1 MTKEKSLVKVNE
13 TNIFHRLKN
22 FFMNF
27 FKKKKDIV
35 VEEETSTII
44 KQEPVKSESSFIE
57 SIKNMS
63 SEEIALLELQKIAFE
78 KNNISELS
86 DIIPLDR
93 IGAIKSFKKAG
104 FIHTELVKKEL
115 VFGKESIARQLLITK
130 EMYKGSDY
138 YE

>member
-63 SEEIALLELQKIAFE
+63 SEEIALLELQKKYKSGEIAE
-78 KNNISELS
+78 EEMTEEQVDALCDLYDRQNEELRRS
-86 DIIPLDR
+86 NEYRKQKILEYR
-93 IGAIKSFKKAG
+93 NSKRVS
-104 FIHTELVKKEL
+104 
-115 VFGKESIARQLLITK
+115 
-130 EMYKGSDY
+130 
-138 YE
+138 